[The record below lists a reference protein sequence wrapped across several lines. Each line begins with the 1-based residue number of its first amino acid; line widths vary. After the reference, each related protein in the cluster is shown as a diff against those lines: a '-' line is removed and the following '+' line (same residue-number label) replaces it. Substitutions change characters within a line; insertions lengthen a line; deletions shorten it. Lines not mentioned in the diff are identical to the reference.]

1 MKNLENQTISLAAI
15 YQSCLIIQEIAWHG
29 KFNKDNLEILIN
41 GIFITSPSS
50 IYYVY
55 KNIIDLTSGLNLL
68 KHQFTGNNKNHE
80 INKYFDS
87 LLKLSNGLE
96 KNEKITQDIQHEL
109 IDLKD
114 IFDNKEITIDDK
126 STKISTLYTNTLS
139 KIEPRIIISGDNK
152 YLKDPMVASKIRTSL
167 FVGLR
172 SIFLWKEYG
181 GSKIKNFFFKSR
193 IVREIDRL
201 LAI

>member
-1 MKNLENQTISLAAI
+1 M
-15 YQSCLIIQEIAWHG
+15 
-29 KFNKDNLEILIN
+29 
-41 GIFITSPSS
+41 
-50 IYYVY
+50 
-55 KNIIDLTSGLNLL
+55 
-68 KHQFTGNNKNHE
+68 
-80 INKYFDS
+80 
-87 LLKLSNGLE
+87 LKLSNGLE